1 MTLPQYYNGASPR
14 LVHEFISSIVEARR
28 PALDAVVAAQWTAA
42 AVFEGVTI
50 RFGRFT
56 LGVTDGGS
64 LSTFVTGE
72 SPNRSRDTWGARGVI
87 RVVLG
92 HHGALVRGALA
103 AVLSQEADL
112 DVLAEIEGAD
122 DVLPAVAK
130 TRPHVVVLDPMLA
143 GNIRME
149 EVCLRLREPGI
160 LILIDRDL
168 LTGVSLALVRL
179 APRVGFIATDA
190 SPADLAEAV
199 RQLAHGAAVIDPG
212 VAVAALRA
220 VANPLTDRECEVL
233 RLVNTGATAHEIA
246 RSLNLSAGT
255 VRNYL
260 SHILNK
266 TAARSRIEAVRKAQ
280 EAGWI

>member
-1 MTLPQYYNGASPR
+1 
-14 LVHEFISSIVEARR
+14 
-28 PALDAVVAAQWTAA
+28 
-42 AVFEGVTI
+42 
-50 RFGRFT
+50 
-56 LGVTDGGS
+56 
-64 LSTFVTGE
+64 
-72 SPNRSRDTWGARGVI
+72 VI

-92 HHGALVRGALA
+92 HRGALVRGALA

-112 DVLAEIEGAD
+112 DVLAEVETAD
-122 DVLPAVAK
+122 DVLPAVAR
-130 TRPHVVVLDPMLA
+130 TRPHVVVLDPML
-143 GNIRME
+143 GGDIRIE
-149 EVCLRLREPGI
+149 KLCLQLREPGI

-168 LTGVSLALVRL
+168 LTGASLALVRL

-190 SPADLAEAV
+190 SPADLVEAV

-220 VANPLTDRECEVL
+220 VANPLTGRECEVL
-233 RLVNTGATAHEIA
+233 RLVTTGATAQEIA
-246 RSLNLSAGT
+246 RRLNLSTGT

-266 TAARSRIEAVRKAQ
+266 TEARSRIEAVRKAQ

>member
-1 MTLPQYYNGASPR
+1 
-14 LVHEFISSIVEARR
+14 
-28 PALDAVVAAQWTAA
+28 VV
-42 AVFEGVTI
+42 
-50 RFGRFT
+50 
-56 LGVTDGGS
+56 
-64 LSTFVTGE
+64 
-72 SPNRSRDTWGARGVI
+72 

-92 HHGALVRGALA
+92 HHGTLVRGALA

-112 DVLAEIEGAD
+112 DVLAEIESAD
-122 DVLPAVAK
+122 DVLPAVAR

-149 EVCLRLREPGI
+149 ELCLQLREPGI
-160 LILIDRDL
+160 LILIDWDL
-168 LTGVSLALVRL
+168 LYGVSLALVRL

-199 RQLAHGAAVIDPG
+199 RQLAQGAAVIDPG

-220 VANPLTDRECEVL
+220 VENPLTEREREVL
-233 RLVNTGATAHEIA
+233 RLVTTGATAQEIA
-246 RSLNLSAGT
+246 KRLHLSAGT

-260 SHILNK
+260 SHILAK
-266 TAARSRIEAVRKAQ
+266 TAARSRIEAVRNAQ

>member
-1 MTLPQYYNGASPR
+1 M
-14 LVHEFISSIVEARR
+14 
-28 PALDAVVAAQWTAA
+28 
-42 AVFEGVTI
+42 
-50 RFGRFT
+50 
-56 LGVTDGGS
+56 
-64 LSTFVTGE
+64 
-72 SPNRSRDTWGARGVI
+72 I

-112 DVLAEIEGAD
+112 DVLAAIEKAD
-122 DVLPAVAK
+122 DVLPAVAM
-130 TRPHVVVLDPMLA
+130 TRPHVVVLDPMLK
-143 GNIRME
+143 GNIRIE
-149 EVCLRLREPGI
+149 ELCLQLREPGI
-160 LILIDRDL
+160 LILIDRDIL
-168 LTGVSLALVRL
+168 NGASLALVRL

-199 RQLAHGAAVIDPG
+199 RQLAQGASVIDPG

-233 RLVNTGATAHEIA
+233 RLVNTGATAQEVA

-266 TAARSRIEAVRKAQ
+266 TGARSRIEAVRKAQ

>member
-1 MTLPQYYNGASPR
+1 M
-14 LVHEFISSIVEARR
+14 V
-28 PALDAVVAAQWTAA
+28 
-42 AVFEGVTI
+42 
-50 RFGRFT
+50 
-56 LGVTDGGS
+56 
-64 LSTFVTGE
+64 
-72 SPNRSRDTWGARGVI
+72 

-112 DVLAEIEGAD
+112 EVLAEIEKAD
-122 DVLPAVAK
+122 DVLPAVAS
-130 TRPHVVVLDPMLA
+130 TRPHVVVLDPMLD
-143 GNIRME
+143 GDIRIE
-149 EVCLRLREPGI
+149 ELCLQLREPGI

-168 LTGVSLALVRL
+168 LSGVSLALVRL

-199 RQLAHGAAVIDPG
+199 RQLAQGAAVIDPV

-220 VANPLTDRECEVL
+220 VDNPLTDRECEVL
-233 RLVNTGATAHEIA
+233 RLVTTGATAQEIA

-260 SHILNK
+260 SHILTK

>member
-1 MTLPQYYNGASPR
+1 M
-14 LVHEFISSIVEARR
+14 
-28 PALDAVVAAQWTAA
+28 
-42 AVFEGVTI
+42 
-50 RFGRFT
+50 
-56 LGVTDGGS
+56 
-64 LSTFVTGE
+64 
-72 SPNRSRDTWGARGVI
+72 I

-103 AVLSQEADL
+103 AVLSQETDL
-112 DVLAEIEGAD
+112 DVMADIEKAD
-122 DVLPAVAK
+122 DVLPAVAR
-130 TRPHVVVLDPMLA
+130 TRAHVVVLDPMLD
-143 GNIRME
+143 GNIRIE
-149 EVCLRLREPGI
+149 ELCLRLREPGI

-220 VANPLTDRECEVL
+220 GENPLTQRECEVL
-233 RLVNTGATAHEIA
+233 RLVTTGATAQEIA

-255 VRNYL
+255 IRNYL
-260 SHILNK
+260 SHILSK
-266 TAARSRIEAVRKAQ
+266 TGARSRIEAVRKAQ

>member
-1 MTLPQYYNGASPR
+1 M
-14 LVHEFISSIVEARR
+14 
-28 PALDAVVAAQWTAA
+28 
-42 AVFEGVTI
+42 
-50 RFGRFT
+50 
-56 LGVTDGGS
+56 
-64 LSTFVTGE
+64 
-72 SPNRSRDTWGARGVI
+72 I

-112 DVLAEIEGAD
+112 DVLAEVERAD
-122 DVLPAVAK
+122 DVLPAVAR
-130 TRPHVVVLDPMLA
+130 TRPHVVVLDPMLD
-143 GNIRME
+143 GDIRIE
-149 EVCLRLREPGI
+149 ELCLQLREPGI

-168 LTGVSLALVRL
+168 LNGVSLALVRL

-199 RQLAHGAAVIDPG
+199 RQLAQGAAVMDAA

-220 VANPLTDRECEVL
+220 TENPLTDREAEVL
-233 RLVNTGATAHEIA
+233 RLVTTGATAQEIA
-246 RSLNLSAGT
+246 RKLNLTPGT

-260 SHILNK
+260 SHILTK
-266 TAARSRIEAVRKAQ
+266 TSARSRIEAVRKAQ